1 MPSAKRV
8 SRAASKASSPS
19 KFGQHQLLISRFFA
33 PKPDVP
39 AQNNGVASGATNG
52 GKDLIIGK
60 VKADSRFNVTE
71 SARDKKL
78 KDVGQNDGQVQ
89 TLSQN
94 ALAQSAAENEDA
106 HDDGKGDHKPSHLG
120 EQKRIPDSHGPGRS
134 NHDLKVR
141 AEVEELGAGP
151 NHSPGEN
158 VEGGCMRRVAKR
170 RRHVVKFDEDIDSE
184 PEMERL
190 TKAPKL
196 GEDPDFDADK
206 EMEEEEPEDRDLHGI
221 SEEENE
227 EEAEGIS
234 TEKGTC
240 EEEDVKKRRCRGE
253 SVTLMSYSRENI
265 MKGFALPRDAKRR
278 KRFTQKIGRLERNSF
293 FIRCTGGGEQVAK
306 DAKREVSKVIKY
318 TPLETQY
325 LALRKQNR
333 DMLLVIEC
341 GYKYRMFDEDA
352 SVASKV
358 LRIAAYFDHNFL
370 TASFPTHRLAHHIGR
385 LVHAGYKVGVISQ
398 NETAA
403 LKKAS
408 DKASKLFERKLTAVY
423 TKGTFMADGKLN
435 ALMFGAGGKSTANAP
450 TYIMAI
456 LEVHREDGGGD
467 DEHKSQLQKI
477 ALAAV
482 DSATGEVLFDL
493 LEDDVLRSNLES
505 RLVALEPV
513 EILTTNGPTSSETEL
528 VISSFSDNMSVRLE
542 RLKSSFFRPNS
553 VLSKLNETVE
563 ARFSDSK
570 SNADP
575 VLACLGA
582 LADYLSQ
589 FGLQLSMSNAT
600 EFKSFSSRR
609 HMTLGADVLR
619 NFEVF
624 GNSNNGGIQGS
635 LIGLVNRTMTAFGNR
650 QIRQWLSHPL
660 IKRADI
666 SERLDAVEYLRDI
679 VDNRESAFGE
689 DQVLM
694 KAVSALV
701 KCLSGLPDLEKGLTR
716 IFCRKCTPSE
726 FLSVICAFEGVGA
739 GLDHIRTLS
748 DKGKLPFLLNKM
760 FSNTPFVGE
769 TLSGSILR
777 ILNRAAAQNNAH
789 HSLFSQDI
797 PLDELL
803 PRPEFDGFLELV
815 SQLHRT
821 NEQVRHA
828 EISMDVLL
836 AKLKKKHSF
845 PTWEWKKVAVEEYLL
860 EVPTARAS
868 SLPHSWPIICQTK
881 TVKRFRP
888 PEAAKGFDEILCS
901 RETRDAISTKCW
913 MAYLELF
920 TFVAAQ
926 LRAVVRTLTDLD
938 CLCAL
943 AHVSNLPGYT
953 KPEIE
958 CDTNTHAGLRAL
970 RARHPLT
977 ETLQSSCSYVPN
989 DIHLGLGKHE
999 IALVI
1004 SGPNYGGKS
1013 SYTRMT
1019 ALVAIL
1025 AQLGSYVP
1033 AESAALSPFDSVYA
1047 RMGSSDSIAKGMSS
1061 LMVELAETSR
1071 ILSNA
1076 SSRSLVVLDELGRGT
1091 STHDGTAIAHATL
1104 GHLVRMTRCVTMCVT
1119 HFPVLSSLG
1128 KELPELVS
1136 AHYMDYVE
1144 EKEDGNT
1151 AQNQSDAGIEGGFGR
1166 SGTKITFLYKLTKG
1180 VAASSY
1186 GLNVARLAGIPS
1198 GVITHAA
1205 EKASALEMQLD
1216 KQSGKQAFVRLLCD
1230 NHWKDEGRLAE
1241 IVKITKTIKQP
1252 AKTAGWG
1259 KCKTREW

>member
-1 MPSAKRV
+1 MPSTKRNSKV
-8 SRAASKASSPS
+8 VPKASSPS
-19 KFGQHQLLISRFFA
+19 TVGQHQLLISRFFG
-33 PKPDVP
+33 PKP
-39 AQNNGVASGATNG
+39 AANTKNNGVTSCGNKG
-52 GKDLIIGK
+52 GKESIIGK
-60 VKADSRFNVTE
+60 RKSNHQLDSAEPAREKKLRDKRQEDGSVQTSSQSGLAE
-71 SARDKKL
+71 SAIK
-78 KDVGQNDGQVQ
+78 
-89 TLSQN
+89 S
-94 ALAQSAAENEDA
+94 EDA
-106 HDDGKGDHKPSHLG
+106 CDDQKDDNDRNPLE
-120 EQKRIPDSHGPGRS
+120 EQEGI
-134 NHDLKVR
+134 
-141 AEVEELGAGP
+141 AEGHHHSGP
-151 NHSPGEN
+151 NHGLKPCAEVDELGVGESSSGEN
-158 VEGGCMRRVAKR
+158 MAEGSTRGAKKR
-170 RRHVVKFDEDIDSE
+170 RRRLVMFDEDVDSE
-184 PEMERL
+184 PEVERL
-190 TKAPKL
+190 TKVSKL
-196 GEDPDFDADK
+196 DKDPDFEADK
-206 EMEEEEPEDRDLHGI
+206 ETEDGESEDADLHGI
-221 SEEENE
+221 CEEENE
-227 EEAEGIS
+227 EDAHGIN
-234 TEKGTC
+234 TEKGTH
-240 EEEDVKKRRCRGE
+240 RGE
-253 SVTLMSYSRENI
+253 GVTLLSYSRENI
-265 MKGFALPRDAKRR
+265 TKGLALPRDAKRR
-278 KRFTQKIGRLERNSF
+278 KRFTQKIGRLEKNSF

-306 DAKREVSKVIKY
+306 NAKLEVPRVTKY

-325 LALRKQNR
+325 LAMRKQNP

-398 NETAA
+398 SETAA

-423 TKGTFMADGKLN
+423 TKGTFMADGKLH
-435 ALMFGAGGKSTANAP
+435 ALMSGASGKSTANAP
-450 TYIMAI
+450 TFIMAI
-456 LEVHREDGGGD
+456 LEIPLEDDDDSDKHR
-467 DEHKSQLQKI
+467 SQLQKI

-482 DSATGEVLFDL
+482 DSATGEVLFDM

-513 EILTTNGPTSSETEL
+513 EILMTNGPKSTETEL
-528 VISSFSDNMSVRLE
+528 VVNSFSDDTVVRLE
-542 RLKSSFFRPNS
+542 RLNSSFFRPNV
-553 VLSKLNETVE
+553 VLSKLNKTVE
-563 ARFSDSK
+563 ARFVGSK
-570 SNADP
+570 KNADP

-582 LADYLSQ
+582 LANYLSQ

-635 LIGLVNRTMTAFGNR
+635 LIGLVNRTVTAFGNR

-660 IKRADI
+660 VKRADI

-679 VDNRESAFGE
+679 VDNRESAFE
-689 DQVLM
+689 ENRVLM
-694 KAVSALV
+694 KAVSELV
-701 KCLSGLPDLEKGLTR
+701 QCLSGLPDLEKGLTR

-726 FLSVICAFEGVGA
+726 FLGVVRAFEGVGA
-739 GLDHIRTLS
+739 GLDRIRTLS
-748 DKGKLPFLLNKM
+748 DRGKLPLLLNKM
-760 FSNTPFVGE
+760 FSNTPFVGKI
-769 TLSGSILR
+769 LNGSILR
-777 ILNRAAAQNNAH
+777 IISRAAAANNAH
-789 HSLFSQDI
+789 HALFTQEA
-797 PLDELL
+797 LADELV
-803 PRPEFDGFLELV
+803 PRPEFDEFLELV
-815 SQLHRT
+815 TQLNSA
-821 NEQVRHA
+821 NEQVHGA
-828 EISMDVLL
+828 EMSMDALL
-836 AKLKKKHSF
+836 AKLRRKHSF

-868 SLPHSWPIICQTK
+868 SLPHSWPIISQTK
-881 TVKRFRP
+881 AVKRFRP
-888 PEAAKGFDEILCS
+888 PEAAKGYDEILCS

-920 TFVAAQ
+920 TSAAAQ

-953 KPEIE
+953 KPGIE
-958 CDTNTHAGLRAL
+958 CDTSIPAGLRAL

-977 ETLQSSCSYVPN
+977 EALQPSCSYVPN

-1033 AESAALSPFDSVYA
+1033 AESAVLSPFDSVYA

-1071 ILSNA
+1071 ILSSA

-1128 KELPELVS
+1128 KELPGFVS
-1136 AHYMDYVE
+1136 AHYMDYIE
-1144 EKEDGNT
+1144 EKEDVNME
-1151 AQNQSDAGIEGGFGR
+1151 QSQADASTEEEVQR

-1205 EKASALEMQLD
+1205 ERASALEMQLD
-1216 KQSGKQAFVRLLCD
+1216 KQSSKQAFVRLFCD
-1230 NHWKDEGRLAE
+1230 KHCKDKGEVTE
-1241 IVKITKTIKQP
+1241 IVQISKTIEQP
-1252 AKTAGWG
+1252 AT
-1259 KCKTREW
+1259 TIR